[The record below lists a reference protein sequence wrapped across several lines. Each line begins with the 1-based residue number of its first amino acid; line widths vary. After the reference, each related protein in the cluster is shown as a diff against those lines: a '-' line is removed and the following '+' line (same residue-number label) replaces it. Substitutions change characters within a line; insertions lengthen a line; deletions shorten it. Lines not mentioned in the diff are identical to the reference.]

1 MTTTYYDNLSEEHK
15 SYVQKPDHEDSIG
28 KYSFA
33 IVSEMEHSRGVSWVG
48 VIKDIEHGEKVC
60 TVENDGN
67 GGCNRYSST
76 HPQLMTIFDD
86 SAWFTY
92 MRTYEVDNRSGYR
105 DAFVQLL
112 DILSLSG
119 VIC

>member
-1 MTTTYYDNLSEEHK
+1 MTSVYYNNLADEYKE
-15 SYVQKPDHEDSIG
+15 YVQEPDKDDCIG
-28 KYSFA
+28 DYFFE

-48 VIKDIEHGEKVC
+48 AIRNTEHGEKVC

-67 GGCNRYSST
+67 GGCNYYSSE
-76 HPQLMTIFDD
+76 HPQLMAIFDT

-92 MRTYEVDNRSGYR
+92 MYTYEPEETSGYR

-112 DILSLSG
+112 DVLCLLERA
-119 VIC
+119 